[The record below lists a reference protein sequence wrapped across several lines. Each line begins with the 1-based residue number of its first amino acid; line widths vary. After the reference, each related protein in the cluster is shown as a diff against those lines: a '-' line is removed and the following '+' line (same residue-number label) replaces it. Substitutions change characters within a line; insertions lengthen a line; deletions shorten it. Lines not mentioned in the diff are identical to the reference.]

1 MNASTA
7 MTIPRNSWRRALRAL
22 RTLIRDPDQTDQ
34 AFVFLQVAGSRN
46 DERVYRRFLA
56 DPRGA
61 RLVAERPSLARAL
74 SDRAVLAS
82 LPPGSFGRAYLDH
95 VERNG
100 FDPVGL
106 SELRKQAF
114 LADFPPLD
122 PVHDWMHDR
131 GVLTHD
137 LWHVLSGYG
146 ADEIGEATLLWF
158 SFAQLGGSANLLLS
172 VAAALSMWPSVG
184 VGCPLYL
191 YKAWRRGR
199 RAVWLVPVPYEE
211 LLARPLDEVRA
222 SLAID
227 APEHAHPR
235 GILRGKRGNV
245 VGGGDAWMRAAT

>member
-1 MNASTA
+1 MNTSTT
-7 MTIPRNSWRRALRAL
+7 MTTPRNRWRRALRAL
-22 RTLIRDPDQTDQ
+22 RILIRDSDQTDQ
-34 AFVFLQVAGSRN
+34 AFVFLQAAGGRN
-46 DERVYRRFLA
+46 DERIHRRFLA

-61 RLVAERPSLARAL
+61 RLVAERPSLAGTLA
-74 SDRAVLAS
+74 DRAALAS
-82 LPPGSFGRAYLDH
+82 LPPASFGRAYLDY

-106 SELRKQAF
+106 SELRKRAY

-122 PVHDWMHDR
+122 PEHDWMYDR
-131 GVLTHD
+131 GALTHD

-146 ADEIGEATLLWF
+146 TDEIGEATLLWF
-158 SFAQLGGSANLLLS
+158 SLAQLGGFANLLLA
-172 VAAALSMWPSVG
+172 VAAAMAAWSTAG
-184 VGCPLYL
+184 VRWPLYL
-191 YKAWRRGR
+191 HKAWRRGR

-235 GILRGKRGNV
+235 GILRGKRGDA
-245 VGGGDAWMRAAT
+245 GDGRDEWMRAAA